1 MSVDENEGAVATAS
15 RPLRRSIGDIA
26 RIWIHS
32 LRTKTNLSRD
42 ESADDWPADRS
53 GRSLLSRIRGDI
65 GHYVVEGLS
74 KSNSKAIDAS
84 GESTADSS
92 DRSDIIMGNHQSD
105 GKKRQKKHNVGA
117 DTNVQVNFE
126 KVHTPG
132 KRPAPQPPKI
142 RQAAPAVPTIRPDD
156 IKVTVESPKRAEVPV
171 EKLQEVEV
179 KFEEEEVTTS
189 CPLPPVDPRSFDEAP
204 APAVSSSSFSGS
216 VDAPGAPAAAQIPS
230 QLLTIDP
237 QLLVT
242 DSWRRANANVL
253 KLSDIP
259 TPPSQASSS
268 DSIFTDPEENGMVA
282 DTSAPHQT
290 ISSLTTKK
298 SRQHQ
303 LQNNNNNNNS
313 LSTYNRKKNFSV
325 TGHRKIEGNSNS
337 NSPNN
342 RLGQHLINLLTSE
355 IPEHLRK
362 QLSDGDLNKF
372 TAALYS
378 QLQAI
383 GIIKPLGD
391 KSINKTFS
399 ADQVYY
405 WDSLIPAKLPTENRN
420 NETKYSA
427 EFVKGLEDEIT
438 SLRTE
443 VERLKI
449 LVEKL
454 ERQNR
459 DKSENLAVMRS
470 KASSPMPRDDNNLE
484 LNRSCVSSESG
495 RFTGS
500 SIDLSPISHQL
511 SDRVQDDSLVLPSGL
526 STICEADRINDETEY
541 KTLLPYRKLSN
552 AEKKITDQVNPESDP
567 TVDVT
572 DDINSCQNI
581 VDSVKQSESLE
592 IKNNTRRKLDFVQ
605 DDTGLHESLQGTK
618 DLSIIKSDG
627 SDSQSISQEIK
638 DLKVDDSISKPPPPP
653 PLPTQEI
660 VTDDNEQSAI
670 PKPPPPPPIPSF
682 ESPHLPIPVP
692 SEPSPPPMPVLSGPP
707 PPPPPSMPELSGP
720 PPPPPP
726 PMPELS
732 GPPPPPPP
740 PMPGLSGPPPPPPMP
755 GLGGPPPP
763 PIPGFS
769 GPPPPPP
776 PPMSGLTGP
785 PPPPPMP
792 GLGGPPPPPMPGLSG
807 PPPPPPPPMFGAGPP
822 PPPPIP
828 GSGST
833 GPPPPP
839 LPFSG
844 SPAALPTP
852 PVGGW
857 NPPARA
863 SMRKEPLAPE
873 VPMKPLYWTR
883 IIIPAD
889 QQPVIPATSPD
900 APPQVP
906 LWIEIEK
913 QEENLNMKEFV
924 DLFSRQVIER
934 KPTIKKEESDKP
946 SKIQPAKILDSKRSK
961 TVGILEKSLRVDFSE
976 VENAVYNL
984 DTSIVSLEAL
994 RQIYEIMP
1002 TAKEMEDITAHEKE
1016 HPEIPLDRP
1025 EKFIKQLSTIKNFNE
1040 RIACLMFQ
1048 SEFHDA
1054 ISSVSTKL
1062 TNLRSTCDYLR
1073 NSQSLKRVMAL
1084 ILTLGNYMN
1093 GGNRMRGQADGFG
1106 LEILSKL
1113 KDVKSKV
1120 PGVTLLH
1127 YLVRVRL
1134 EQEGNYNFDEMLALP
1149 IPEPAD
1155 IEAASTINF
1164 EDIIKELDRL
1174 EKELQRCEKNCKVV
1188 TESSPENSTT
1198 AFTEKMDTFLTRAR
1212 NELVS
1217 EKENLQEARARFKAV
1232 MLFYQYIPKGT
1243 SVDTADPKDFFGL
1256 WISFCKDFK
1265 DIWKKEQQRLKKERM
1280 KTIRKKL
1287 EDKRKV
1293 ETDKVVPGGLKDRLL
1308 KLMDKNKR

>member
-32 LRTKTNLSRD
+32 LRTRTNLSRD
-42 ESADDWPADRS
+42 ESADDCPADRS

-92 DRSDIIMGNHQSD
+92 ERSDITMGNHQSD

-117 DTNVQVNFE
+117 ETNVQVNFE

-142 RQAAPAVPTIRPDD
+142 RQAVPPVPTIQPDD

-189 CPLPPVDPRSFDEAP
+189 CPLPPVDSQSFDEAP
-204 APAVSSSSFSGS
+204 APAVSSSSLSGS

-290 ISSLTTKK
+290 INSLTTKK

-303 LQNNNNNNNS
+303 LQNNNNS
-313 LSTYNRKKNFSV
+313 LSTYNRKKNFSA

-427 EFVKGLEDEIT
+427 EYVKGLENEIT

-552 AEKKITDQVNPESDP
+552 AEKQITDQVNPESDP

-581 VDSVKQSESLE
+581 VDSVNQSESLG

-605 DDTGLHESLQGTK
+605 DDTGLHESLQDTK

-627 SDSQSISQEIK
+627 GDSKSISQEIK

-660 VTDDNEQSAI
+660 TADNNEESVCTI
-670 PKPPPPPPIPSF
+670 SKPPPPPP
-682 ESPHLPIPVP
+682 LPDTSI
-692 SEPSPPPMPVLSGPP
+692 PP
-707 PPPPPSMPELSGP
+707 PPPLPSFETPHLPVPIPSEPLP
-720 PPPPPP
+720 L
-726 PMPELS
+726 PMPGLS

-740 PMPGLSGPPPPPPMP
+740 PMPGLSGPPPPPPPMP
-755 GLGGPPPP
+755 G
-763 PIPGFS
+763 FT

-776 PPMSGLTGP
+776 PPMPGLTGP

-839 LPFSG
+839 PPFSG

-1002 TAKEMEDITAHEKE
+1002 TAKEMEDITAHERE

-1174 EKELQRCEKNCKVV
+1174 EKELQRCEKNCKIV
-1188 TESSPENSTT
+1188 TKSSPENSTT

-1212 NELVS
+1212 NELIN